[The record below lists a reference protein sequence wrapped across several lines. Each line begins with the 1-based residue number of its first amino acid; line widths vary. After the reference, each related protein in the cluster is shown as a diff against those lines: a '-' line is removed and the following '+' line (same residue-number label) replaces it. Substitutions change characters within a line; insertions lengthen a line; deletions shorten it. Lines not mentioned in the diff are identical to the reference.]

1 MAEGMWSCCVI
12 VAPSEAVSRYLWFG
26 QESLTGFG
34 KELVP
39 LELERFQNELGPK
52 RLHRGGQWDRQS
64 GSEGRD
70 RAALMC

>member
-1 MAEGMWSCCVI
+1 MI
-12 VAPSEAVSRYLWFG
+12 VAPSEAVLRYLWFG

-34 KELVP
+34 KGLVP